1 MKKVFALL
9 LVAGMFAVVS
19 CGPSAEEKA
28 KAEQATKDSIANV
41 EKAKA
46 DSIAAVETATADS
59 LAMVATEAAKAD
71 SIAAAA
77 AKGGKAPKAAAK
89 TTVKETPGTKVDKAV
104 NTAKSLKKG

>member
-77 AKGGKAPKAAAK
+77 KGGKAPKATAK

>member
-41 EKAKA
+41 EKATA
-46 DSIAAVETATADS
+46 DSIAAVQTATADS
-59 LAMVATEAAKAD
+59 LAMVATEVAKAD

-77 AKGGKAPKAAAK
+77 KGGKATKTVVK